1 MVSGACV
8 SVLRLLSLLFAAFA
22 VAGAQYLF
30 RKVGQSPL
38 FPPEFVATAP
48 FFARIEALAPEDL
61 RNLGYLLA
69 VIGALLFG
77 EGAVRWP
84 RRALRG
90 ALGKAQVQPDASARR
105 RLHPILQGVGLVLA
119 GGLLIH
125 LWRGGIERTPLHMV
139 WLLALVM
146 YLLGSARGDALI
158 GRATGQT
165 RPSPSEAPERAW
177 PLLLLILLAVVVLTG
192 WRLSAAPLRVDG
204 DVASHGL
211 QALEIATG
219 QETRLFAPGWANIPL
234 LAYYP
239 AALGMLLSGD
249 WLVGNRLA
257 GVYAG
262 VLTIFGVW
270 LLGCELFRRAPSPT
284 GTTAEQGHPTLG
296 PLFAAALTAIGY
308 TFVHFSRLPEYLE
321 PVAWG
326 TLSLW
331 ALHRGVRT
339 GQRLPLALSG
349 LLLGMAGVFY
359 YSGRVFYV
367 VAGAWWLGLLLT
379 RRDWLRP
386 LGWAGVGVWLG
397 GLFVF
402 LAPFAGVW
410 LAAPQ
415 AFLTRMQEVS
425 ILRPDALVH
434 MQGVYGVQGL
444 GPVLLENARRAAL
457 TFFIYPD
464 TSTHFGWRGPLLDM
478 LNGGLLL
485 LGIGYLLLNLDRL
498 MSWLLLS
505 WFLVVL
511 FLGGVMTTNTPFWPR
526 FLPVLPVI
534 GLITGLTSDR
544 WLATLRED
552 GGPWLESLGRSA
564 LIGLLVLVGISNWV
578 AYYEWSS
585 VHNDPASAVGRGV
598 RILPD
603 GVHVY
608 LLDTGEPGRPHWGE
622 RTVEFLAGGP
632 VRAIVRETLS
642 PSAWPDRLPPNSAVL
657 LLPEDQALAPA
668 LQTRYPG
675 GVYMVQRNRRGDPI
689 LFIYRTPNDNGT

>member
-1 MVSGACV
+1 MVSGTRV
-8 SVLRLLSLLFAAFA
+8 SVLRLFCLLFAALA

-38 FPPEFVATAP
+38 FPPEFIAAAP
-48 FFARIEALAPEDL
+48 FLARFEALPSTDL

-77 EGAVRWP
+77 EGAARWP
-84 RRALRG
+84 SRASHAARAAGEQFRAPPRLR
-90 ALGKAQVQPDASARR
+90 LG
-105 RLHPILQGVGLVLA
+105 LILQGVGVVLA

-125 LWRGGIERTPLHMV
+125 LWRGGVENLFLHMV
-139 WLLALVM
+139 WLLALAAH
-146 YLLGSARGDALI
+146 LLGSARGHASTV
-158 GRATGQT
+158 RAADRTSS
-165 RPSPSEAPERAW
+165 PPSEAPERTW
-177 PLLLLILLAVVVLTG
+177 PLLLLILLATVVLTG
-192 WRLSAAPLRVDG
+192 WRLSTAPLRVDG
-204 DVASHGL
+204 DPASHGL

-239 AALGMLLSGD
+239 AALGMVLSGD

-262 VLTIFGVW
+262 LLTVFGVW
-270 LLGCELFRRAPSPT
+270 LLGCELFRREPSPT
-284 GTTAEQGHPTLG
+284 GTRASEGNSPSLG
-296 PLFAAALTAIGY
+296 PLFAAALMAIGY
-308 TFVHFSRLPEYLE
+308 TFIHFSRLPEYLE

-349 LLLGMAGVFY
+349 LFLGMAGVFY

-379 RRDWLRP
+379 RRTWLRP
-386 LGWAGVGVWLG
+386 LGWAGVGTWLG

-410 LAAPQ
+410 LVAPQ

-425 ILRPDALVH
+425 ILRPDALAH

-457 TFFIYPD
+457 TFHIYPD
-464 TSTHFGWRGPLLDM
+464 TSTHFGWQGPMLDM

-505 WFLVVL
+505 WLFVVL

-526 FLPVLPVI
+526 FLPVLPAI

-544 WLATLRED
+544 WLTTLREN

-564 LIGLLVLVGISNWV
+564 LIGLLVLAGISNWV
-578 AYYEWSS
+578 SYYEWAS
-585 VHNDPASAVGRGV
+585 VRNDPASAVGRAV
-598 RILPD
+598 HDLPD
-603 GVHVY
+603 GTHVY
-608 LLDTGEPGRPHWGE
+608 LVDGENPARPHWGE

-632 VRAIVRETLS
+632 SRPIVRETLS
-642 PSAWPDRLPPNSAVL
+642 PSAWPARLPPNSAVL
-657 LLPEDQALAPA
+657 LLPEDQALAAA

-689 LFIYRTPNDNGT
+689 LFIYRVL